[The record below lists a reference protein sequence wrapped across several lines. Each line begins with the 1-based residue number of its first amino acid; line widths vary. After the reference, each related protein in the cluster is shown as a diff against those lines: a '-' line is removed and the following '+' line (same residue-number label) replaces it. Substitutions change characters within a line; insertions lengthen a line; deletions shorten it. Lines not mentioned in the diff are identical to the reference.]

1 MATGVHSSLRTASS
15 ASRRPP
21 VIPPS
26 RTETLR
32 AHWRNLSPRARRA
45 LFLSLVVLAALILGG
60 RYVSQSN
67 DPRELYA
74 VPLLPHEV
82 REISAQLDEWEVEH
96 GLTLTKDNLLVSPDQ
111 VKSVKKRLFDA
122 GVPHNRPQ
130 VNEEGLGVGKT
141 RSEQEEARQNRI
153 SARLAEQIEQMD
165 GVQAATVNLAL
176 REQIFKEDAPST
188 ASVSVAMRAGQVMTT
203 PMASSIRRLVAGAV
217 PSLQAE
223 NVELVDSSGQAFSA
237 QDQDPAECLQQ
248 ELQAKLDTYLESKAQ
263 RMLDKLPGQAT
274 VTVCAEYD
282 LSQMQVQRTDVGGA
296 GVSSVPLVEKT
307 SREFFQK
314 AADQETDE
322 IQVMDKGQDGKSYEN
337 LVTARKN
344 KSDESYTFTVHKLP
358 RLSKISCSVLAD
370 SPLKGSSAAIETM
383 IRTAVGID
391 ESRGDQCSVVFI
403 PMAPL
408 AKPTPVAMIP
418 PSRKGHDPVPTLLLA
433 SVGPVGVVFALLYI
447 GGRRVRQQN
456 VIDAPQR
463 VGTYTESD
471 LCVQKSGL
479 HTLAETRVQSNAHLE
494 ARARKDPREVA
505 ELLKSTWLS

>member
-1 MATGVHSSLRTASS
+1 MATGVHSGLRTSTS
-15 ASRRPP
+15 VSRRPP
-21 VIPPS
+21 ATPPGRLDGLKS
-26 RTETLR
+26 T
-32 AHWRNLSPRARRA
+32 WRNLSPRARRA
-45 LFLSLVVLAALILGG
+45 FLLSLVVLAGVALVG
-60 RYVSQSN
+60 RYLGQSN

-82 REISAQLDEWEVEH
+82 KEISGQLDEWGVDH
-96 GLTLTKDNLLVSPDQ
+96 TQTLTKDNLLVAPGE
-111 VKSVKKRLFDA
+111 VKSLKKRLLDA
-122 GVPHNRPQ
+122 GVPHNRPA
-130 VNEEGLGVGKT
+130 VNEDSMLMAAT
-141 RSEQEEARQNRI
+141 RSQQEEARQNRI
-153 SARLAEQIEQMD
+153 SARLAEQIEAMD
-165 GVQAATVNLAL
+165 GVQAAAVNLAL

-188 ASVSVAMRAGQVMTT
+188 ASVRITMRPGQVMTT

-217 PSLQAE
+217 PSLQAD
-223 NVELVDSSGQAFSA
+223 NVELVDSSGQAFGA
-237 QDQDPAECLQQ
+237 KDQDPAECLQQ
-248 ELQAKLDTYLESKAQ
+248 ELQAKLDTYLEGKAQ

-282 LSQMQVQRTDVGGA
+282 LSQTQVQRTDVGGA

-322 IQVMDKGQDGKSYEN
+322 LQVVGKGEDGKSYEN

-370 SPLKGSSAAIETM
+370 TPLKGSSAAIETM
-383 IRTAVGID
+383 IRAAVGID

-408 AKPTPVAMIP
+408 ARPAPVAMIP
-418 PSRKGHDPVPTLLLA
+418 PSRQGKDPVPTLLIGLI
-433 SVGPVGVVFALLYI
+433 GPVGVVFALLYV
-447 GGRRVRQQN
+447 GSRRVRQQN
-456 VIDAPQR
+456 LTALVAPASI
-463 VGTYTESD
+463 YPESD
-471 LCVQKSGL
+471 LGVGKIGL
-479 HTLAETRVQSNAHLE
+479 QTNLETRVQSNANLE
-494 ARARKDPREVA
+494 ARARKDPRQVA